1 MSALTSHV
9 VNSGLPVHS
18 GKFRCSGLETEGPN
32 VRGFSFHLQLFRSFN
47 THLYQTQ
54 YSSHILII
62 SFDVPSS
69 SAVIR
74 PVIHTYGVR
83 TVIRYD
89 ALESHSYLVILC
101 TGVLLLPLL
110 RLPKPLLFLLHIWA
124 WVRQSYV
131 LLEENAPSSSRRR
144 SLVILKDISKGGVEE
159 P

>member
-18 GKFRCSGLETEGPN
+18 GKFRCSGLETEGLS

-83 TVIRYD
+83 IVIRYD

-101 TGVLLLPLL
+101 TVE
-110 RLPKPLLFLLHIWA
+110 PKA
-124 WVRQSYV
+124 RQRCVAVCDRTQKSP
-131 LLEENAPSSSRRR
+131 AACCFCHS
-144 SLVILKDISKGGVEE
+144 
-159 P
+159 